1 MIIMDEN
8 IVEELDLMTETL
20 VKSGFFDEDEILEI
34 LEEQFIDEDINL
46 DDLNI
51 ELTNPSNSNFSKL
64 EEAFTELSKKGIIA
78 IHNCGYDIEEG
89 VNDAF
94 ELLIHLRNNNMDSE
108 GFCFYTFED
117 IEEAI
122 SEDKLKITFGDFDND
137 KSKAL
142 EIGNTIKD
150 ILESSGFNI
159 IWNCTVDEQI
169 TIEPFKWDKNFNPER
184 EYEMEGAF
192 EVFKR
197 NWCKK

>member
-51 ELTNPSNSNFSKL
+51 ELTNSSDSNFSKL

-122 SEDKLKITFGDFDND
+122 SEDKLRITFGDFDND

-159 IWNCTVDEQI
+159 IWNSTVDEQI
-169 TIEPFKWDKNFNPER
+169 TIEPFKWDKNFNPEM

>member
-1 MIIMDEN
+1 MDEN

-122 SEDKLKITFGDFDND
+122 SGDKLKITFGDFDND

-169 TIEPFKWDKNFNPER
+169 TIEPFKWD
-184 EYEMEGAF
+184 
-192 EVFKR
+192 
-197 NWCKK
+197 

>member
-46 DDLNI
+46 DDMNI
-51 ELTNPSNSNFSKL
+51 ELTNSSNSNFSKL

-150 ILESSGFNI
+150 ILESFGFNI

-169 TIEPFKWDKNFNPER
+169 TIEPFKWDKNFNPEM

>member
-1 MIIMDEN
+1 MDEN

-51 ELTNPSNSNFSKL
+51 ELTNSSDSNFSKL

-122 SEDKLKITFGDFDND
+122 SEDKLRITFGDFDND

-159 IWNCTVDEQI
+159 IWNSTVDEQI
-169 TIEPFKWDKNFNPER
+169 TIEPFKWDKNFNPEM

>member
-1 MIIMDEN
+1 MDEN
-8 IVEELDLMTETL
+8 IVEELDLMAENL

-46 DDLNI
+46 DNLNI

-94 ELLIHLRNNNMDSE
+94 ELLIHLRNNNMESE

-137 KSKAL
+137 ESKAL

-159 IWNCTVDEQI
+159 IWNGTVDEQI
-169 TIEPFKWDKNFNPER
+169 TIEPFKWDKNFNPEM